1 MHVETP
7 QSRVRFAVERADITP
22 PVGIYHRMWGAAT
35 HDQAAGVHRP
45 LLATA
50 MIFAPLAATEPS
62 PESLQVVITL
72 DHCLMGQREIQQLRQ
87 RVLAAVQV
95 PVESLLVLFSHT
107 HAAGMMTHDRVE
119 MPGGELIPGYLERL
133 NATVAELVQQAIGSL
148 RPATIQYARGRCD
161 LAAQRD
167 FWDDQRRMFVCGYYP
182 GAAADDTVIAARAVA
197 DDGQTLATIV
207 NYACHPTTLAWENQQ
222 ISPDYVGAM
231 REVVERSIAAPCV
244 FLQGA
249 SGDLGPREGF
259 VGDTEVADRNGRQLG
274 YAALSALES
283 LGPARTRFAYAGPVV
298 SGATLG
304 TWRHEPLEPARE
316 AQLAAWQID
325 RRTLPLAYR
334 PELPTIESATV
345 ERQSWQQQESESQ
358 AAGDSVRARD
368 CRAMV
373 ERQTRLLAR
382 LRTLPVDAFPYRIAV
397 WRMGDA
403 VWLAAQGEPYQQLQT
418 ELRQRFPDQ
427 TLVVCGL
434 ADEWGPSYLP
444 PADLYGK
451 NIYQESIAVVAAGSL
466 ERLIDFVTE
475 TINGLLNGDSR

>member
-1 MHVETP
+1 LIV
-7 QSRVRFAVERADITP
+7 
-22 PVGIYHRMWGAAT
+22 
-35 HDQAAGVHRP
+35 
-45 LLATA
+45 
-50 MIFAPLAATEPS
+50 
-62 PESLQVVITL
+62 
-72 DHCLMGQREIQQLRQ
+72 C
-87 RVLAAVQV
+87 
-95 PVESLLVLFSHT
+95 SHT
-107 HAAGMMTHDRVE
+107 HGAGLMGLDRIA
-119 MPGGELIPGYLERL
+119 MPGGDLIPGYLRKMGD
-133 NATVAELVQQAIGSL
+133 VAAGLVKQAVSAAK
-148 RPATIQYARGRCD
+148 PATITYGRGQCTLAAHRDFYDGARGHY
-161 LAAQRD
+161 
-167 FWDDQRRMFVCGYYP
+167 VCGFNP
-182 GAAADDTVIAARAVA
+182 GVPADDTVIVARVT
-197 DDGQTLATIV
+197 DESGKTLASIV
-207 NYACHPTTLAWENQQ
+207 NYACHPTTLAWENQL
-222 ISPDYVGAM
+222 ISPDYIGAM
-231 REVVERSIAAPCV
+231 REVVERAIAAPCV

-259 VGDTEVADRNGRQLG
+259 VGDTQVADRNGRQLA

-316 AQLAAWQID
+316 AQLAAWQVD

-334 PELPTIESATV
+334 PELPTIESATT
-345 ERQSWQQQESESQ
+345 ERQSWQQQESEAQ
-358 AAGDSVRARD
+358 TAGDPARARD

-382 LRTLPVDAFPYRIAV
+382 LRTLPADAFPYRIAV

-427 TLVVCGL
+427 TLIVCGL

-466 ERLIDFVTE
+466 ERLIEFATE